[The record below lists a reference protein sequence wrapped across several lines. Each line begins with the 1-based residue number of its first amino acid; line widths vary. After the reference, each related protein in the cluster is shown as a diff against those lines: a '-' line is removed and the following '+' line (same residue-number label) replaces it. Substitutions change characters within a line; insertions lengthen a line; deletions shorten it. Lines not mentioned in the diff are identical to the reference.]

1 MGQSPPSASGSE
13 WQAPPAALVN
23 LMRRSRPPLAARW
36 AGVAPP
42 GAEALNPLFTT
53 RDHRV
58 GSIGHAPIPS
68 NLIGEKGIIKPY
80 TIGCHSEK
88 EYDKLSNLL
97 DLGDKEASKNFMVS
111 RVRLGVCRTIMEG
124 GEAVVE
130 KVTFSSNKICVRKAG
145 DIDCLWVDRLLVQK
159 KNNASLL

>member
-1 MGQSPPSASGSE
+1 MRFFRSLAVAFGLLL
-13 WQAPPAALVN
+13 ALI
-23 LMRRSRPPLAARW
+23 W
-36 AGVAPP
+36 I
-42 GAEALNPLFTT
+42 
-53 RDHRV
+53 V
-58 GSIGHAPIPS
+58 GSALRPS
-68 NLIGEKGIIKPY
+68 DKTTDGDQQPNRTASKLRLHIGEKGIVKPY

-97 DLGDKEASKNFMVS
+97 DLGDKDASKNFMVS